1 MSVDLQVDQALVLKK
16 RARRRLVGAVALVLL
31 MIIILPQILQDRS
44 ALSKPEP
51 IKITMPEVKQEQT
64 SASIEPVANSQ
75 QLDESPVVV
84 PQGATETELI
94 DTPNVE
100 SIAAIKEAEAKEL
113 ERKKALEKVAETKAT
128 EAKSAEI
135 KLPEAKVAEVKIEP
149 VATPKP
155 EAPKSEVKKLESV
168 KVVKPAE
175 KTVAETNAEPAKA
188 AEEKSPAKSVANFT
202 VQVGVYSDVA
212 NVKRLQDQLK
222 QAGFATTTEKTT
234 TSKGDALRLKVGKF
248 TSRQDAMSALAKIK
262 EIGLPGI
269 VISND

>member
-51 IKITMPEVKQEQT
+51 IKITMPEVQHEQT
-64 SASIEPVANSQ
+64 SASTEPVANSQ
-75 QLDESPVVV
+75 PVTEPAIVA
-84 PQGATETELI
+84 PQDAAETELI

-100 SIAAIKEAEAKEL
+100 SVAAIKEAEAKEL
-113 ERKKALEKVAETKAT
+113 ERKKALAKAT
-128 EAKSAEI
+128 EANAAEAKSAEI
-135 KLPEAKVAEVKIEP
+135 KAAEAKVAEIKTEP
-149 VATPKP
+149 AATSKP
-155 EAPKSEVKKLESV
+155 EAPKPEVKKPEPV
-168 KVVKPAE
+168 KVVKPVE
-175 KTVAETNAEPAKA
+175 KAVAETSAAPAKTA
-188 AEEKSPAKSVANFT
+188 DEKSPAKSDSNFT
-202 VQVGVYSDVA
+202 VQVGVYSDAA

-222 QAGFATTTEKTT
+222 QAGFATATEKTT
-234 TSKGDALRLKVGKF
+234 TPKGDALRLKAGKF
-248 TSRQDAMSALAKIK
+248 TSRQDAMNALAKIK